1 MGIADLPVLNPRVIR
16 AEIAASL
23 IGCLLVIAA
32 LTIIWAARLSI
43 PRELY
48 VSELGA
54 EGMPTAKWFE
64 AALLL
69 VVLGGSATAWAGR
82 RVRSRPRALAVWT
95 PAISLW
101 IACGFFLF
109 ASQVT
114 CTSGCPLPYGATF
127 NLQDFLHTLAAVL
140 AFAAAC
146 WAMLQSS
153 FAQDHRLLSVFSGT
167 MGILV
172 AVIAGT
178 GGLLSLFRFQV
189 VLGSRLE
196 FVATTLAIAWLV
208 VFGAVLAVRAI
219 GDGGIRR
226 GPLPAL
232 VSAPHEA
239 EQAVREAN

>member
-1 MGIADLPVLNPRVIR
+1 MRR
-16 AEIAASL
+16 AELAASL
-23 IGCLLVIAA
+23 GGCILVIAS
-32 LTIIWAARLSI
+32 LVIIWAARLTV

-54 EGMPTAKWFE
+54 EGMLTAGWFE

-69 VVLGGSATAWAGR
+69 IVVGGSAIAWAGR
-82 RVRSRPRALAVWT
+82 RVRSRARVLRAWT

-101 IACGFFLF
+101 IGCGLFLF

-114 CTSGCPLPYGATF
+114 CTAGCPLPYGSAF
-127 NLQDFLHTLAAVL
+127 NLQDFLHTLAAVF

-153 FAQDHRLLSVFSGT
+153 FARNHRVLAVFSRVT
-167 MGILV
+167 GILV

-178 GGLLSLFRFQV
+178 GGLFSLFRFEQE
-189 VLGSRLE
+189 LGSRME

-208 VFGAVLAVRAI
+208 VFGAVLAARLLRVAPE
-219 GDGGIRR
+219 GS
-226 GPLPAL
+226 AL
-232 VSAPHEA
+232 HEPQ
-239 EQAVREAN
+239 QAVGEAH